1 MFCKLINTFEGIQI
15 IFTELTLIKK
25 VNSEEYIDAMLSSM
39 RAGTDSICA
48 FYEHRIGLICTD
60 PKLMLMPWDDHLVH
74 RGDGVFEA
82 MKFVDGKLYQL
93 EPHLRR
99 MKRSSATIFL
109 EPPCSWDELSDIIL
123 DVCGASGCDSGVVR
137 VFLGRGG
144 GGFGISPYEC
154 PVPSLYIV
162 VTKLSTKS
170 DEWYKK
176 GITAFKTSIPAKQ
189 PYLATIKSI
198 DYLPNVLMK
207 REAIEKGFDLPFCFD
222 GMSFLAEGATEN
234 VCIVDSNGT
243 LLIPEF
249 TNALAGTTLLRAI
262 TLIADEVPVDYCAI
276 SEDEILMAKE
286 VIVCGTTID
295 AVGVVRFNEKPI
307 HDVRPGP
314 VAIRM
319 RELLIKDMK
328 ENGTPVP
335 KR

>member
-1 MFCKLINTFEGIQI
+1 M
-15 IFTELTLIKK
+15 IKK
-25 VNSEEYIDAMLSSM
+25 VNSEEYLDAMLSSM
-39 RAGTDSICA
+39 RAGTGSIRA

-93 EPHLRR
+93 DPHLRR
-99 MKRSSATIFL
+99 MKRSAATIFL
-109 EPPCSWDELSDIIL
+109 EPPCAWDELSNIIL
-123 DVCGASGCDSGVVR
+123 EICGASGSDSGVVR

-144 GGFGISPYEC
+144 GSFGISPYEC

-162 VTKLSTKS
+162 VTDLGVKS
-170 DEWYKK
+170 EEWYLK
-176 GITAFKTSIPAKQ
+176 GVTAFKTSVPAKQ

-207 REAIEKGFDLPFCFD
+207 REAITKGFDLPFCFD
-222 GMSFLAEGATEN
+222 SLNFLAEGATEN
-234 VCIVDSNGT
+234 VCIVDSHGT
-243 LLIPEF
+243 LLVPEF

-262 TLIADEVPVDYCAI
+262 SLIADEVPVDYCAI
-276 SEDEILMAKE
+276 SEDQILMAQE

-295 AVGVVRFNEKPI
+295 AVGVVRFNKKPI

-328 ENGTPVP
+328 ENGIPVIP
-335 KR
+335 R